1 MKTWLLIVSL
11 TIAATTSSIAAV
23 TRYFSG
29 SADDVKP
36 KLHGP
41 VLDLAG
47 GSTDVEPAI
56 QWMIDKAR
64 GCRDC
69 ATKVDVVVLRASG
82 ADGYNEPI
90 MAMNGVDSVESI
102 VIKSRIDAQDPSVAD
117 TISKAEV
124 IFFAGGDQCNYT
136 TNFMR
141 TPVEYAVERVY
152 ARGGGIGG
160 TSAGLAILGEFV
172 FDACNDT
179 AYSADLLADPYHPKA
194 SFSYD
199 FFDLKYMNGVI
210 TDTHFQQ
217 RDRMGR
223 SLAFLARQIKD
234 GKAKRALGLAV
245 NEKTSVVVDKKGLA
259 TVMGA
264 DAAFFILAD
273 KKPETCEKGKP
284 LTFAGYKIWKRKP
297 GETFN
302 LRKRPKTGFYTI
314 DVRDG
319 VIIGAPYGK

>member
-1 MKTWLLIVSL
+1 MKYFFCVGFL
-11 TIAATTSSIAAV
+11 TILAALDANASI
-23 TRYFSG
+23 TRYMSG
-29 SADDVKP
+29 NVADVKP
-36 KLHGP
+36 RLHGP

-69 ATKVDVVVLRASG
+69 DAKVDVVVLRASG
-82 ADGYNEPI
+82 ADGYNKPI
-90 MAMNGVDSVESI
+90 MSMKGVDSVESI
-102 VIKSRIDAQDPSVAD
+102 VINSRLDAQDPSVAES
-117 TISKAEV
+117 IQRAEV
-124 IFFAGGDQCNYT
+124 VFFAGGDQCNYT

-141 TPVEYAVERVY
+141 TPVEYAVENVY
-152 ARGGGIGG
+152 RRGGGIGG
-160 TSAGLAILGEFV
+160 TSAGLAIQGEFI

-199 FFDLKYMNGVI
+199 FFRWRFMNGVI

-223 SLAFLARQIKD
+223 TLAFLARQIRD
-234 GKAKRALGLAV
+234 GKTKKALGLAV
-245 NEKTSVVVDKKGLA
+245 NEKTSVVVDRKGIA
-259 TVMGA
+259 TVMGS

-273 KKPETCEKGKP
+273 KKPEVCEKGKP
-284 LTFAGYKIWKRKP
+284 LTYSRYKIWKRKP
-297 GETFN
+297 GEIFN
-302 LRKRPKTGFYTI
+302 LRKRPKTGYYTI
-314 DVRDG
+314 DVMNG
-319 VIIGAPYGK
+319 VIIGDPYGS